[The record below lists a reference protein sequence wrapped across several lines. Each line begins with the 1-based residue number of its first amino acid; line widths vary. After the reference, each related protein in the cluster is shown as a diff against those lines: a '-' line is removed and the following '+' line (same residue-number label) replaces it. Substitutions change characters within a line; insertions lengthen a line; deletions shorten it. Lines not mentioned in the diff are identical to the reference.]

1 MITKKTKINS
11 RSNPNLSSGKNQNL
25 KIHPMITYHQDLLS
39 MNKRPSTD
47 WSEAESKSKSNKW
60 PSIKDCLTM
69 TRWSIRWESKSMKKL
84 SSNTMNP
91 AWSLVRIKLNLNSIK
106 ANSTSVKVSLSS
118 TKAKQNWISHKFTT
132 NPFRAIKK
140 IWIVT
145 TDVQHKWTNCKA
157 STIFPSKINKT

>member
-11 RSNPNLSSGKNQNL
+11 LSNPNLSSEKNQNI

-39 MNKRPSTD
+39 MNKRQSTD

-69 TRWSIRWESKSMKKL
+69 TKWSISWESKSMKKL

-91 AWSLVRIKLNLNSIK
+91 AWSLVRIKLILNSIK
-106 ANSTSVKVSLSS
+106 ASWTSVKVSLRSMK
-118 TKAKQNWISHKFTT
+118 TKQNWMSHKFTT
-132 NPFRAIKK
+132 NQFRVLKT
-140 IWIVT
+140 IWTVT
-145 TDVQHKWTNCKA
+145 TDAQHKWINCKV
-157 STIFPSKINKT
+157 STIFPSKITKT